1 MYGIR
6 NCDTVK
12 KARAWLDEAGMA
24 YTFHD
29 FKSAGVDRAPLE
41 AWCRELGWET
51 VLNRA
56 GTSFRK
62 LPERDKAGL
71 TEAKAISLMLANPS
85 LIKRPVLDLGSRRL
99 IGFRPELYAALK

>member
-1 MYGIR
+1 MYGIG

-12 KARAWLDEAGMA
+12 KARAWLDEAGLIYA
-24 YTFHD
+24 FHD
-29 FKSAGVDRAPLE
+29 FKTAGVDRARLE
-41 AWCRELGWET
+41 AWCRELGWEA

-62 LPERDKAGL
+62 LPDQDKAAL
-71 TEAKAISLMLANPS
+71 TEAKAISLMMANPS

-99 IGFRPELYAALK
+99 LGFRPQLYAALR